1 MHVKRNGKWF
11 SCGKRERN
19 SPDLTKYWNSVKLNY
34 GILNIGGN
42 MRQNLLVSSRG
53 QITLPSSV
61 RKRLGIQTGGIV
73 TLEQRDNVV
82 VLRPAAVVEIET
94 FSDEDIARWDKEDR
108 LEPGERNALLKR
120 LRKRS

>member
-1 MHVKRNGKWF
+1 
-11 SCGKRERN
+11 
-19 SPDLTKYWNSVKLNY
+19 
-34 GILNIGGN
+34 

-61 RKRLGIQTGGIV
+61 RKRLGIQSGGIV
-73 TLEQRDNVV
+73 TLEERDNVV

-94 FSDEDIARWDKEDR
+94 YSDEDIAQWDREDR
-108 LEPGERNALLKR
+108 LEPAERKTLLKR